1 MEKMSK
7 KLESIQSLAYVQRHA
22 ARKKVQE
29 ANGWKMIKTKKQKNN
44 NNKKNKTKICNKV
57 G

>member
-1 MEKMSK
+1 MSK

-29 ANGWKMIKTKKQKNN
+29 ANGWKMIKTKKQQQQ
-44 NNKKNKTKICNKV
+44 KKQNQDM
-57 G
+57 